1 MISIYQVIEHEE
13 LSEELG
19 HIDYVDVA
27 LVSLEFKDVKLD
39 MEGFGCLIPSSENPA
54 VLGITFDSCIFPD
67 FSTKEYPSTRLSV
80 MLGGQWFKEHFG
92 DIGSC
97 NEDVIIE
104 KSLAAVKQYL
114 KISDTPSSLEVSL
127 LKQCIPHYTVGHRY
141 RVANFDRVIE
151 DNNLKLTL
159 VGAGYLG
166 AGVADCITKTIDAT
180 EPLHHKVNDAHFS
193 VW

>member
-1 MISIYQVIEHEE
+1 
-13 LSEELG
+13 
-19 HIDYVDVA
+19 
-27 LVSLEFKDVKLD
+27 

-92 DIGSC
+92 DIGTC